1 MNKIIPTFFVS
12 LLLVGCTSNVMPV
25 SEDLTKENNEAIET
39 IEPTTTP
46 EIVEYSP
53 DIPTDE
59 TETTEGENQQVKY
72 KEGEFDW
79 VHDKFFETYSEKE
92 YQSFSRDALLDILVD
107 NQSEMFEDAISF
119 VSNQNYNQF
128 YVFKVSSDEEITHI
142 NNFYLSMKGQ
152 LENDPVAEGEAV
164 WSFLD
169 QEGKIITIA
178 FGDKEFISE
187 MDTLKNY
194 IYKGNR

>member
-12 LLLVGCTSNVMPV
+12 LLLVGCTSNVMPIN
-25 SEDLTKENNEAIET
+25 ENLIKESKEPIET
-39 IEPTTTP
+39 VKPTTTP
-46 EIVEYSP
+46 EIIEYSP
-53 DIPTDE
+53 NIPTDE

-107 NQSEMFEDAISF
+107 SQSEMFEDAISF
-119 VSNQNYNQF
+119 ISNKDYNQF
-128 YVFKVSSDEEITHI
+128 YVFKIKNDEELAHI
-142 NNFYLSMKGQ
+142 NNFYLNTKNQ
-152 LENDPVAEGEAV
+152 LENDPVAENEAV

-169 QEGKIITIA
+169 QEGKIITVA

-194 IYKGNR
+194 IYEGNR